1 MSKRLEDFIKMNR
14 DEFDDLEP
22 SNDLWARI
30 EKHLPPEGTE
40 LQKREAKTFSLSFV
54 LKVAASVII
63 VMGIGFGLYLRHE
76 RSDAVNFAA
85 INPTYAKQQMHY
97 ASLVQSQRKELKSIA
112 KTDPDLYKEF
122 STEIARM
129 DSTYNK
135 LNKDLATSPNQERV
149 LRAMIRNLQ
158 IQSEILNQQLEVIE
172 QINQTKKEQSND
184 TKNI

>member
-1 MSKRLEDFIKMNR
+1 MSKRLEDFIKMNK

-22 SNDLWARI
+22 SADLWRKI
-30 EKHLPPEGTE
+30 EKHLPPEGAE

-63 VMGIGFGLYLRHE
+63 IMGIGFGLYLRHE
-76 RSDAVNFAA
+76 RSEAISFVS
-85 INPTYAKQQMHY
+85 INPAYAKQQMHY
-97 ASLVQSQRKELKSIA
+97 ASLVQNQRRELRSIA

-122 STEIARM
+122 SAEIAKM
-129 DSTYNK
+129 DSTYNR
-135 LNKDLATSPNQERV
+135 LNKDLANSPNRERV

>member
-1 MSKRLEDFIKMNR
+1 MNK

-22 SNDLWARI
+22 SGDLWARI
-30 EKHLPPEGTE
+30 EQHLPAEGTAI
-40 LQKREAKTFSLSFV
+40 KPREAKTFSLSFV
-54 LKVAASVII
+54 LKVAASVVI
-63 VMGIGFGLYLRHE
+63 VMGIGFGLYIHHE
-76 RSDAVNFAA
+76 RSEAVNLAS
-85 INPTYAKQQMHY
+85 INPTYAKQQVHY
-97 ASLVQSQRKELKSIA
+97 ASLVQNQRRELKSIA
-112 KTDPDLYKEF
+112 KTDPELYKEF
-122 STEIARM
+122 SAEIARM

-135 LNKDLATSPNQERV
+135 LNKDLKTSPNQDRV

>member
-22 SNDLWARI
+22 SGDLWARI
-30 EKHLPPEGTE
+30 EKNLPPEGTAI
-40 LQKREAKTFSLSFV
+40 KPREAKTFSLSFV

-63 VMGIGFGLYLRHE
+63 VMGIGFGFYLHHE
-76 RSDAVNFAA
+76 RNEAVNLAA
-85 INPTYAKQQMHY
+85 INPAYAKQQVHY
-97 ASLVQSQRKELKSIA
+97 ASLVQSQRKELRSIA

-122 STEIARM
+122 SGEITKM
-129 DSTYNK
+129 DSTYNRLK
-135 LNKDLATSPNQERV
+135 KDLTTTPNQERV

-172 QINQTKKEQSND
+172 QINQTKKEESND